1 MSTTVLISGSGIA
14 GPALAF
20 WLRRHGFTPTVVE
33 RAAAPRAGGY
43 KIDLRGAAV
52 EVAERMGLLDV
63 IRENEA
69 GMQTMSFVDTTGRR
83 VAELPADLFM
93 GRGTDDVEIMRG
105 KLAQILVDATEGDV
119 EYIHG
124 DAITALVERADGV
137 EVTFEHA
144 PARTFDLVVGADGLH
159 SRVRELAFGAE
170 EQFVHDLGHGVA
182 IYRVPNHLELDREEL
197 LYSKVGRTVSAYSE
211 AGSTDAAAMFLFPT
225 PEGMPADKR
234 AFLAGTFAGAGWETD
249 RLLAGAADA
258 PDFYADAVCQIRMDG
273 WSRGRVALVGDAAYC
288 PSLASGQGSSLALV
302 GAYVLAGEL
311 AAAGGDHAAAFAAYE
326 QRMRAFVE
334 VNQKLGTD
342 GIKRMVPTSKLQV
355 RLGMFVMRLLPKLP
369 GRERLIE
376 KMTGSIHDAATA
388 VELPEYGCTGRVSAP
403 AACL

>member
-14 GPALAF
+14 GPALAY

-33 RAAAPRAGGY
+33 RAAAPRTGGY

-52 EVAERMGLLDV
+52 EVAERMGILDT
-63 IRENEA
+63 IRANEA
-69 GMQTMSFVDTTGRR
+69 DMQTMSFVDATGRR

-105 KLAQILVDATEGDV
+105 KLAQILVDATADV

-124 DAITALVERADGV
+124 DAITALVEHADGV
-137 EVTFEHA
+137 DVTFEHA

-159 SRVRELAFGAE
+159 SRVRALAFGAE

-182 IYRVPNHLELDREEL
+182 IYRVPNHLGLDREEL
-197 LYSKVGRTVSAYSE
+197 LYSTVGRTVSAYSE

-225 PEGMPADKR
+225 PEGLPADR
-234 AFLAGTFAGAGWETD
+234 RGFLAETFAGSGWETD
-249 RLLAGAADA
+249 RLLAGASDA

-311 AAAGGDHAAAFAAYE
+311 AAAGGDHASAFAAYE

-369 GRERLIE
+369 GRERMIE

-388 VELPEYGCTGRVSAP
+388 IVLPDYEPVPAGELV
-403 AACL
+403 